1 MFTIFESDSNS
12 EYGGGGYKGVD
23 FDSNSKYLNRGSHTD
38 VAMRESKAKKKIL
51 HVADEMFRRVGYT
64 SLNVN
69 EIAHEAGVSIGTL
82 YYHFPK
88 GKTSILMEIRGEIA
102 DRYVKRFAERLDTE
116 RLQGTASLDE
126 GLELLLET
134 LIDIH
139 REERIVLAAMESE
152 VLSNLATYDRVAES
166 IAVEEMMKSDAEPV
180 TNVLETLLERHPEE
194 SLSLEG
200 KEARVNKVID
210 VLMHRFVYSEATFGS
225 EPEFIDMMIKI
236 VRTLLE
242 DHS

>member
-1 MFTIFESDSNS
+1 
-12 EYGGGGYKGVD
+12 
-23 FDSNSKYLNRGSHTD
+23 
-38 VAMRESKAKKKIL
+38 MRESKAKKKIL
-51 HVADEMFRRVGYT
+51 QVADERFRRVGYA

-88 GKTSILMEIRGEIA
+88 GKTSILMEIRGQIA
-102 DRYVKRFAERLDTE
+102 DKYVRRFEERLTPE
-116 RLQGTASLDE
+116 RLRGTASLNE

-134 LIDIH
+134 LIEIH
-139 REERIVLAAMESE
+139 REERLVLAAMDSE
-152 VLSNLATYDRVAES
+152 VLSNLAAYDRVAES
-166 IAVEEMMKSDAEPV
+166 ISVEEMMRSDAEPV
-180 TNVLETLLERHPEE
+180 TRVLGVLLERHPEE
-194 SLSLEG
+194 GLSLDG

-225 EPEFIDMMIKI
+225 EQEFIGLMIKI

-242 DHS
+242 DNS